1 MKLTNIKVIAF
12 DCDGV
17 MFDTTKSNMTYYNR
31 ILEHFNMPHMTADQ
45 FAYTHMHTVDASL
58 DYLFKN
64 REIRKKAHEVRKTLN
79 YFSLIR
85 YMEIEPGLKPLL
97 KKLRPEYK
105 TAIATNRSDTM
116 DRVLAEHDLAGYFDL
131 VISARDV
138 DHPKPFPDPLLKIMN
153 YFNIF
158 PDNMIYIGDSEV
170 DEQASLAAGIPFVAY
185 NNPSL
190 SADIHIKSLREMES
204 LLIIESL

>member
-1 MKLTNIKVIAF
+1 MKLINIKVVAF

-45 FAYTHMHTVDASL
+45 FAYTHMHTVNASL
-58 DYLFKN
+58 DYLFENK
-64 REIRKKAHEVRKTLN
+64 EIRKKADEVRKTLN

-97 KKLRPEYK
+97 EKLRPEYK

-116 DRVLAEHDLAGYFDL
+116 DRVLLEHNLEGYFDI

-138 DHPKPFPDPLLKIMN
+138 DRPKPFPDPLLKIMN
-153 YFNIF
+153 HFKISSDNIV
-158 PDNMIYIGDSEV
+158 YIGDSEV
-170 DEQASLAAGIPFVAY
+170 DEQASLAAGIPFIAY

-190 SADIHIKSLREMES
+190 TADIHIKSLSEIES
-204 LLIIESL
+204 LL

>member
-1 MKLTNIKVIAF
+1 MKLINIKVIAF

-31 ILEHFNMPHMTADQ
+31 ILKHFNMPHMTADQ
-45 FAYTHMHTVDASL
+45 FAYTHMHTVNASL

-64 REIRKKAHEVRKTLN
+64 KEIRKKADEVRKTLN

-85 YMEIEPGLKPLL
+85 YMKIEPGLIPLL
-97 KKLRPEYK
+97 EKLRPEYK

-116 DRVLAEHDLAGYFDL
+116 DRVLFEHNLEGYFDL

-138 DHPKPFPDPLLKIMN
+138 DRPKPFPDPLLKIMN
-153 YFNIF
+153 HFKVSSDNIV
-158 PDNMIYIGDSEV
+158 YIGDSEV
-170 DEQASLAAGIPFVAY
+170 DEQASLAAGIPFIAY

-190 SADIHIKSLREMES
+190 SADVHIKCLSEIES
-204 LLIIESL
+204 LL

>member
-1 MKLTNIKVIAF
+1 MKLKNLKVFAF

-17 MFDTTKSNMTYYNR
+17 MFDTTKSNMAYYNQ
-31 ILEHFNMPHMTADQ
+31 ILEYFNMPPMTPDQ

-58 DYLFKN
+58 DHLIQDKK
-64 REIRKKAHEVRKTLN
+64 IRKEADEVRKKLN
-79 YFSLIR
+79 YFSLIQ

-116 DRVLAEHDLAGYFDL
+116 DRVLLDHDLTEDFDL
-131 VISARDV
+131 VVSARDV
-138 DHPKPFPDPLLKIMN
+138 EHPKPSPDPLLKIMN
-153 YFNIF
+153 HFKIS
-158 PDNMIYIGDSEV
+158 PDNMVYIGDSEV
-170 DEQASLAAGIPFVAY
+170 DEQAALAAEIPFVAY

-190 SADIHIKSLREMES
+190 SADIHIKRLSEIES
-204 LLIIESL
+204 LL

>member
-1 MKLTNIKVIAF
+1 MKLINIKVVAF

-45 FAYTHMHTVDASL
+45 FAYTHMHTVNASL

-64 REIRKKAHEVRKTLN
+64 KEIRKKADEVRKTLN

-85 YMEIEPGLKPLL
+85 YMKIEPGLIPLL
-97 KKLRPEYK
+97 EKLRPEYK

-116 DRVLAEHDLAGYFDL
+116 DRVLFEHNLEGYFDL

-138 DHPKPFPDPLLKIMN
+138 DRPKPFPDPLLKIMN
-153 YFNIF
+153 HFKVSSDNIV
-158 PDNMIYIGDSEV
+158 YIGDSEV
-170 DEQASLAAGIPFVAY
+170 DEQASLAAGIPFIAY

-190 SADIHIKSLREMES
+190 SADVHIKCLSEIES
-204 LLIIESL
+204 LL

>member
-1 MKLTNIKVIAF
+1 MEFLNIKVIVF

-17 MFDTTKSNMTYYNR
+17 MFDTKKSNMTYYNR
-31 ILEHFNMPHMTADQ
+31 LLEHFNMPHMTADQ
-45 FAYTHMHTVDASL
+45 FAYTHMHTVNASL
-58 DYLFKN
+58 DHLFKN
-64 REIRKKAHEVRKTLN
+64 KEIRKKADEVRKTLN

-85 YMEIEPGLKPLL
+85 YMEIEPSLKPLL

-116 DRVLAEHDLAGYFDL
+116 DRVLIEHDLAEYFDL

-138 DHPKPFPDPLLKIMN
+138 DRPKPFPDPLLKIMN
-153 YFNIF
+153 HFKVS
-158 PDNMIYIGDSEV
+158 PENMVYIGDSEV

-190 SADIHIKSLREMES
+190 SADIHIKSLSEIES
-204 LLIIESL
+204 LLVIQSL